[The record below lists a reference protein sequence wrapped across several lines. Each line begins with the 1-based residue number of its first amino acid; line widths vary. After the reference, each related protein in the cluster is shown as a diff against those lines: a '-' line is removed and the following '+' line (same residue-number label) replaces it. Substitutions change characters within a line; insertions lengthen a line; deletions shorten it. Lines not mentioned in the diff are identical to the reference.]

1 MDDLTLDLRGLEKR
15 FNGVRALDG
24 LSLAVAPG
32 EVYGLLGPN
41 GAGKTTLLRIVC
53 GVLAADGGTGW
64 CLGSPLGGPAPANL
78 GYVPQRGGLYDD
90 LTVLENLDFYA
101 RAYGSSNPR
110 PTVARTVEAHGLA
123 SIAKMRVGALS
134 GGWRQRTALA
144 AVLLHEPELVLLD
157 EPTAGLDPEAREE
170 LWSRIRRLATEGVA
184 LLITTHHAD
193 EAERCDRIGYLTA
206 GRMRAE
212 GAPHRLAAELG
223 LAVWRLPR
231 GAALMT
237 ASLPALKGIRY
248 SQDSDGWCAVGVA
261 GSVAFSALDAWCMDV
276 NQSHDVIAPRLA
288 DALRW
293 LSKSSEDMP

>member
-1 MDDLTLDLRGLEKR
+1 MGELSLDLRCLEKR
-15 FNGVRALDG
+15 FNGVPALNG
-24 LSLAVAPG
+24 LSMTVAPG
-32 EVYGLLGPN
+32 EIYGLLGPN

-53 GVLAADGGTGW
+53 GVLGADRGEGW
-64 CLGSPLGGPAPANL
+64 CLGSLLGGPAPARL
-78 GYVPQRGGLYDD
+78 GYVPQQGGLYDD
-90 LTVLENLDFYA
+90 LTVVENLDFYA
-101 RAYGSSNPR
+101 RAYGSSNPQ
-110 PTVARTVEAHGLA
+110 PGIARTVAAHGLA
-123 SIAKMRVGALS
+123 SIAQTRVGALS

-212 GAPHRLAAELG
+212 GSPHRFAAELG
-223 LAVWRLPR
+223 LTVWHLPR
-231 GAALMT
+231 QAVPMAA
-237 ASLPALKGIRY
+237 APPALNGIQY
-248 SQDSDGWCAVGVA
+248 SQDSEGWRAVGVDE
-261 GSVAFSALDAWCMDV
+261 SDAFPALADWCLDHG
-276 NQSHDVIAPRLA
+276 QSHDVMATRLA

-293 LSKSSEDMP
+293 LSRSPGDTP